1 MTYPPQEVL
10 LGGGVKDFRY
20 LQVGV
25 NTEAVLRGSG
35 GCGSSR
41 GAVLFVSRRSR
52 LHMRVF
58 CRLQAEEET
67 NTLVNLL
74 LQKQRKLLQISVYSF
89 FLIQNCD

>member
-10 LGGGVKDFRY
+10 LGGGVKGFRY

-58 CRLQAEEET
+58 WWLQAEEET
-67 NTLVNLL
+67 NTFVNCCSRIGESSYKSLF
-74 LQKQRKLLQISVYSF
+74 ITF
-89 FLIQNCD
+89 FNQNCD